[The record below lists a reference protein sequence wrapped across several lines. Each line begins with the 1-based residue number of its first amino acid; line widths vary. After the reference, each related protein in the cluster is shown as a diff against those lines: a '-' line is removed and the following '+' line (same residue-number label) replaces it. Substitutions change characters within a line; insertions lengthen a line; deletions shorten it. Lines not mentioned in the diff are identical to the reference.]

1 MIILSRFSSLILG
14 LICLTLLTFCTQHT
28 EEKAPEALPVE
39 LASDVAA
46 QLASD
51 IRNEVAAIVAD
62 GLSLSLWASDT
73 LLADPIALSMDEQG
87 NVYISRTQR
96 QKNSE
101 FDIRGHMDWVP
112 STIAFQTVEDRRKF
126 LHEEFSPENSEKNEW
141 LPDLNH
147 DESHD
152 WQDLAV
158 EQEEI
163 FKISDRSGDGVAD
176 YSQLYY
182 KDFNEEI
189 TDVAGALMAK
199 DGELFVGVGPDLWR
213 IQDTDGD
220 GKLDQKTSI
229 SHGYAVHV
237 GFSGHGMSGLKQG
250 PDGKIYWSIGDIG
263 FNVVDK
269 SGKRWAYPNQGA
281 IMRANPDGSDFEV
294 YAAGLRNTHEFVFDD
309 YGNLFSVDNDGDHP
323 GESERLVYIVNG
335 SDAGWRASWQYGK
348 YTDPNNNSYKVWM
361 DEKLYVPRFE
371 GQAAYIIPPIRNYH
385 NGPTG
390 MVHNPGTA
398 LGPQWKDRF
407 FVVEFTGTPT
417 RANVYGF
424 RLQPEGAG
432 FAFRDETKILSNVL
446 ATGLSF
452 GPDGAL
458 YIADWINGWGTK
470 DRGRI
475 WKMDVPGQAESPIR
489 KETQALIAS
498 DFSQKEPRE
507 LKDLLA
513 HEDRRVRLK
522 AQFALVEL
530 GPIGFNRFMETLDKG
545 THQLSQVHAIWG
557 IGQLARKKI
566 EMGKYLLP
574 LLQSN
579 DPELRAQAAK
589 ILGDIRYRL
598 AGENLVPLLADNS
611 PRVRFFAAEA
621 LGRIAYR
628 PAVNPILDMIAS
640 NNDQDVY
647 LRHAGALALSR
658 IGDARPLIALADHPQ
673 ASQRLAAVLALR
685 RMRDPGIRTFLQD
698 PSEYIVTEVA
708 RAINDDMSIEGALPD
723 LAKLLEENR
732 FSEEALIR
740 RAINANLRVGE
751 TENIERL
758 TNYALH
764 PSSPEAMRVE
774 ALHTLG
780 VWEKPSPL
788 DRVDGRHRGTKNRD
802 ISKLKDILEP
812 LLPRLWASRSA
823 AVREASA
830 YISGN
835 LSLLNTGPKLLN
847 LLQQDPVA
855 AVRAQA
861 FSALVTLKAPELR
874 EALPLA
880 LADPDPSVRQ
890 VALSDIPELNLP
902 QRTTVPLLIEVV
914 NQRETGEA
922 QSALKALGGLQGPL
936 VAEALSTFWEK
947 LAANRMNPAL
957 QLELIEAMEGQP
969 SLDSTLQAYRS
980 NRSPEDPLGPY
991 RAALEGGNPRKG
1003 LQILYRNQAAQC
1015 MRCHAIRG
1023 RGGEVGPNLTQIASE
1038 LSKEELLESLVNPSA
1053 RIAPGYGTVSLK
1065 LSGEEAQ
1072 TMGGVLL
1079 EESSSFL
1086 VLQTQD
1092 AEPIRIPK
1100 NKIEKRVDAPSS
1112 MPNMSNVLSLREL
1125 RDLVAYLGTLK

>member
-1 MIILSRFSSLILG
+1 MTILFRVSTHFFALL
-14 LICLTLLTFCTQHT
+14 CLVFLTCCEIHVEESPETLPIEL
-28 EEKAPEALPVE
+28 APEVASK
-39 LASDVAA
+39 LAK
-46 QLASD
+46 D
-51 IRNEVAAIVAD
+51 IRNEVAAEVAE

-126 LHEEFSPENSEKNEW
+126 LREEFSPENSEKNNW

-152 WQDLAV
+152 WKDLAV

-163 FKISDRSGDGVAD
+163 FKISDRSGDGIAD
-176 YSQLYY
+176 YSELYF
-182 KDFNEEI
+182 KAFNEEI

-213 IQDTDGD
+213 IRDTNGD

-229 SHGYAVHV
+229 SHGYAVHI
-237 GFSGHGMSGLKQG
+237 GFSGHGMSGLTQG

-263 FNVVDK
+263 FNVVDP

-335 SDAGWRASWQYGK
+335 SDAGWRSSWQYGK
-348 YTDPNNNSYKVWM
+348 YTDKDNNPYKVWM

-398 LGPQWKDRF
+398 LGPKWKDNF

-417 RANVYGF
+417 RANIYGF

-432 FAFRDETKILSNVL
+432 FAFRDETKVLSNVL

-458 YIADWINGWGTK
+458 YVADWINGWGTK

-475 WKMDVPGQAESPIR
+475 WKLDVPGQAESPIR
-489 KETQALIAS
+489 VETHELIAS
-498 DFSQKEPRE
+498 DFSKKSPEE
-507 LKDLLA
+507 LKELLK
-513 HEDRRVRLK
+513 HSDRRVRLK
-522 AQFALVEL
+522 AQFALVAY
-530 GPIGFNRFMETLDKG
+530 GPIGFNRFMEILTEGD
-545 THQLSQVHAIWG
+545 HQLAQVHSIWG
-557 IGQLARKKI
+557 VGQLARKKI
-566 EMGKYLLP
+566 EIGKNLLP
-574 LLQSN
+574 ILADE

-598 AGENLVPLLADNS
+598 AGDRLVPLLADNS

-628 PAVNPILDMIAS
+628 PAINPILDMIAS

-647 LRHAGALALSR
+647 LRHAGALALAR
-658 IGDARPLIALADHPQ
+658 IGDSSTLVSLANHPQ
-673 ASQRLAAVLALR
+673 SAQRLAAVLALR
-685 RMRDPGIRTFLQD
+685 RMRNPGIRAFLQD
-698 PSEYIVTEVA
+698 ESEYIATEAA
-708 RAINDDMSIEGALPD
+708 RAINDDLSIEGALPD
-723 LAKLLEENR
+723 LAKVLQEGR
-732 FSEEALIR
+732 FTQEALIR
-740 RAINANLRVGE
+740 RAINANLRVGKA
-751 TENIERL
+751 ENL
-758 TNYALH
+758 DMLSAYALS
-764 PSSPEAMRVE
+764 PSAPEAMRVE
-774 ALHTLG
+774 ALNALG
-780 VWEKPSPL
+780 NWAKPSPL
-788 DRVDGRHRGTKNRD
+788 DRVDGRHRGAERRD
-802 ISKLKDILEP
+802 IAQVQKVLEP
-812 LLPRLWASRSA
+812 ILPRLWASRSA
-823 AVREASA
+823 SVREASA
-830 YISGN
+830 TIAGKLAVASTGPN
-835 LSLLNTGPKLLN
+835 LLNIIRTEPI
-847 LLQQDPVA
+847 PE
-855 AVRAQA
+855 VRAAA
-861 FSALVTLKAPELR
+861 FTSLVTLKSRALR
-874 EALPLA
+874 EALPIA
-880 LADPDPSVRQ
+880 LADEAPVVRQ
-890 VALSDIPELNLP
+890 IALSEIPQLDLP
-902 QRTTVPLLIEVV
+902 QRTTVPLLVEVV
-914 NQRETGEA
+914 SQREVGEA
-922 QSALKALGGLQGPL
+922 QSALKALGDLEGP
-936 VAEALSTFWEK
+936 
-947 LAANRMNPAL
+947 LAANALGSFWDQLSAKRMNPAL
-957 QLELIEAMEGQP
+957 QLELMEAMEAHT
-969 SLDSTLQAYRS
+969 SLDSTLQAYAS
-980 NRSPEDPLGPY
+980 ESTAKDPLAPF

-1003 LQILYRNQAAQC
+1003 IQTLYRNQAAQC

-1023 RGGEVGPNLTQIASE
+1023 RGGEVGPNLTQIANT

-1053 RIAPGYGTVSLK
+1053 RIAPGYGTVSLT
-1065 LSGEEAQ
+1065 LSGEESQ
-1072 TMGGVLL
+1072 TMGGILL
-1079 EESSSFL
+1079 EESPSFL
-1086 VLQTQD
+1086 VLKTQD
-1092 AEPIRIPK
+1092 AEPVRIPK
-1100 NKIEKRVDAPSS
+1100 SKIAKRIDAPSS
-1112 MPNMSNVLSLREL
+1112 MPDMSKILSLREL